1 LHTTTSLEA
10 SQKHILINLIHFLGI
25 SDSVKM
31 PYLIM
36 RFLGELVKQSVKSD
50 YWFHHVSPYVC
61 LSSWSY
67 SATSRLI
74 LLKFVIFTKV

>member
-1 LHTTTSLEA
+1 
-10 SQKHILINLIHFLGI
+10 
-25 SDSVKM
+25 VKI

-36 RFLGELVKQSVKSD
+36 RFLNEFVKLVVKSD

-67 SATSRLI
+67 SATIRLI
-74 LLKFVIFTKV
+74 FLKFYIWNFY